1 MFEPLCCDMPLHP
14 TWPDLVGRLL
24 LTLVAGFLIGLN
36 REARG
41 HSAGLRTTIL
51 VGLAA
56 CVAMVQANML
66 LDASGKAPDSF
77 VRMDVMRFALGVLTG
92 VGFIGG
98 GAILR
103 RGDLVTGVTTAATMW
118 IMTMIGLAF
127 GGGQFGL
134 GVIATI
140 LTLVTLQALKWVDLK
155 IARDHRAILSVSWPK
170 SSPPDIGSI
179 VRPLGYDA
187 RFVGVEHHPDGN
199 RFVFSFNVQWKQ
211 PDEVEPSTDV
221 LAVITEHCPVE
232 RFEVIGEKPF

>member
-14 TWPDLVGRLL
+14 TWPDFVARLL
-24 LTLVAGFLIGLN
+24 LTLLAGFVIGLN

-66 LDASGKAPDSF
+66 LDISGKGPDSF
-77 VRMDVMRFALGVLTG
+77 VRMDVMRFPLGVLTG

-134 GVIATI
+134 GAIATV

-155 IARDHRAILSVSWPK
+155 IPRDHTAILSVAWPK
-170 SSPPDIGSI
+170 ASPPDLQAM
-179 VRPLGYDA
+179 VRPLGYTS
-187 RFVGVEHHPDGN
+187 RFVGMEHDTDRE
-199 RFVFSFNVQWKQ
+199 RFVFSFMVQWKQ
-211 PDEVEPSTDV
+211 PDANAPSTDV
-221 LAVITEHCPVE
+221 LALVGEHCEVE
-232 RFEVIGEKPF
+232 RFEVIGEKPS

>member
-1 MFEPLCCDMPLHP
+1 
-14 TWPDLVGRLL
+14 
-24 LTLVAGFLIGLN
+24 
-36 REARG
+36 
-41 HSAGLRTTIL
+41 
-51 VGLAA
+51 
-56 CVAMVQANML
+56 MVQANML
-66 LDASGKAPDSF
+66 LDVAGKAPDSF

-127 GGGQFGL
+127 GGGQYGL
-134 GVIATI
+134 GGIATV

-155 IARDHRAILSVSWPK
+155 IPRDHRAILSVSWPK
-170 SSPPDIGSI
+170 SSPPDLQEM

-187 RFVGVEHHPDGN
+187 RFVGMEHDGDRD
-199 RFVFSFNVQWKQ
+199 RFVFSFNIQWKQ
-211 PDEVEPSTDV
+211 PDAKAPSTDV
-221 LAVITEHCPVE
+221 LALVGEHCAVE

>member
-1 MFEPLCCDMPLHP
+1 MLEPLCCDMPLHP
-14 TWPDLVGRLL
+14 TWPDLVARLL

-66 LDASGKAPDSF
+66 LDVAGKGPDSF
-77 VRMDVMRFALGVLTG
+77 VRMDVLRFALGVLTG

-134 GVIATI
+134 GAIATA

-155 IARDHRAILSVSWPK
+155 IPRNHKAILAVSWPK
-170 SSPPDIGSI
+170 TAPPDLQEI

-187 RFVGVEHHPDGN
+187 RFVGMEHDADRD
-199 RFVFSFNVQWKQ
+199 RFVFSFQVKWRQ
-211 PDEVEPSTDV
+211 PDAVEPSTEV
-221 LAVITEHCPVE
+221 LALVGQHCEIE
-232 RFEVIGEKPF
+232 RFELISEKAP

>member
-1 MFEPLCCDMPLHP
+1 MFETLCCDMPLHP
-14 TWPDLVGRLL
+14 SWPDLVGRLL
-24 LTLVAGFLIGLN
+24 VTLLAGFLIGLN

-66 LDASGKAPDSF
+66 LDVSGKAPDSF
-77 VRMDVMRFALGVLTG
+77 VRLDVMRFALGVLTG

-127 GGGQFGL
+127 GGGQYGL
-134 GVIATI
+134 GAIATV

-155 IARDHRAILSVSWPK
+155 ISRDHKAVISVSWPK
-170 SSPPDIGSI
+170 NSPPDLQEM
-179 VRPLGYDA
+179 VRPLGYAA
-187 RFVGVEHHPDGN
+187 RFVGMEHDTDRDH
-199 RFVFSFNVQWKQ
+199 FVYSFMVQWKQ
-211 PDEVEPSTDV
+211 PDAMSPSTDALTLV
-221 LAVITEHCPVE
+221 GEHCTVE
-232 RFEVIGEKPF
+232 RFEVISEKPS

>member
-1 MFEPLCCDMPLHP
+1 MFETLCCDMPLHP
-14 TWPDLVGRLL
+14 TWPDLVGRLV
-24 LTLVAGFLIGLN
+24 LTLLAGFLIGLN

-66 LDASGKAPDSF
+66 LDVSGKGPDSF
-77 VRMDVMRFALGVLTG
+77 VRMDVMRLALGVLTG

-127 GGGQFGL
+127 GGGQYGL
-134 GVIATI
+134 GMIATM
-140 LTLVTLQALKWVDLK
+140 LTLVTLRALKLVDLT
-155 IARDHRAILSVSWPK
+155 IPRDHKAILSVAWPK
-170 SSPPDIGSI
+170 ASPPDLQDM
-179 VRPLGYDA
+179 VRPLGYIA
-187 RFVGVEHHPDGN
+187 RFVSMVHDAGRD
-199 RFVFSFNVQWKQ
+199 RFVFSFTVQWKQ
-211 PDEVEPSTDV
+211 RDADQPSTDV
-221 LAVITEHCPVE
+221 LALVGEHCEIE
-232 RFEVIGEKPF
+232 RFEMIGAKPT

>member
-24 LTLVAGFLIGLN
+24 LTLLAGFLIGLN

-41 HSAGLRTTIL
+41 HTAGLRTTIL

-66 LDASGKAPDSF
+66 LDVSGKGPDSF
-77 VRMDVMRFALGVLTG
+77 VRMDVMRLALGVLTG

-134 GVIATI
+134 GAIATV
-140 LTLVTLQALKWVDLK
+140 LTLVTLQALKWVDLNIPRK
-155 IARDHRAILSVSWPK
+155 HKAMLAISWPK
-170 SSPPDIGSI
+170 GSPPDLGQL
-179 VRPLGYDA
+179 VRPLKYDA
-187 RFVGVEHHPDGN
+187 RFVCMEHNAAQD
-199 RFVFSFNVQWKQ
+199 RFVFSYRLEWKQ
-211 PDEVEPSTDV
+211 PDAKEPSTEV
-221 LAVITEHCPVE
+221 LTVVGQHFEVE
-232 RFEVIGEKPF
+232 RFEIVGEKAP

>member
-1 MFEPLCCDMPLHP
+1 MFETLCCDMPLHP

-24 LTLVAGFLIGLN
+24 VTLLAGFLIGLN

-56 CVAMVQANML
+56 CLAMVQANML
-66 LDASGKAPDSF
+66 LDLSGKAPDSF

-127 GGGQFGL
+127 GGGQYGL
-134 GVIATI
+134 GAIATV

-155 IARDHRAILSVSWPK
+155 ISRDHKAILSVTCAK
-170 SSPPDIGSI
+170 ASPPDLQDM
-179 VRPLGYDA
+179 VRPLGYVA
-187 RFVGVEHHPDGN
+187 RFVGMEYDAGRD
-199 RFVFSFNVQWKQ
+199 RFVFSFMVQWKQ
-211 PDEVEPSTDV
+211 PDAKAPSTDV
-221 LAVITEHCPVE
+221 LGLVGEHCDIE
-232 RFEVIGEKPF
+232 RFEVISEKPT

>member
-1 MFEPLCCDMPLHP
+1 MLEPLCCDMPLHP
-14 TWPDLVGRLL
+14 TWPDLVARLL

-66 LDASGKAPDSF
+66 LDVAGKGPDSF
-77 VRMDVMRFALGVLTG
+77 VRMDVLRFALGVLTG

-134 GVIATI
+134 GAIATA

-155 IARDHRAILSVSWPK
+155 IPRDHKAILAVSWPK
-170 SSPPDIGSI
+170 TAPPDLQEI
-179 VRPLGYDA
+179 VRPFGYDA
-187 RFVGVEHHPDGN
+187 RFVGMEHDAD
-199 RFVFSFNVQWKQ
+199 RDRVVFSFQVKWRQ
-211 PDEVEPSTDV
+211 PD
-221 LAVITEHCPVE
+221 A
-232 RFEVIGEKPF
+232 

>member
-1 MFEPLCCDMPLHP
+1 
-14 TWPDLVGRLL
+14 LL
-24 LTLVAGFLIGLN
+24 AGFLIGLN

-56 CVAMVQANML
+56 SISMIQANML
-66 LDASGKAPDSF
+66 LDVGGKSPDSF
-77 VRMDVMRFALGVLTG
+77 AVMDLLRFPLGVLTG

-134 GVIATI
+134 GAIATI
-140 LTLVTLQALKWVDLK
+140 LTLVTLQVLKWVDLR
-155 IARDHRAILSVSWPK
+155 IPRDHHAIVSVSSPANL
-170 SSPPDIGSI
+170 PPDLQEI
-179 VRPLGYDA
+179 VRPLGYHA
-187 RFVGVEHHPDGN
+187 RFIGMQRDAARN
-199 RFVFSFNVQWKQ
+199 RFVFSFKLQWKQ
-211 PDEVEPSTDV
+211 PDAREPSAAVLPLIGEHCEVEGFD
-221 LAVITEHCPVE
+221 
-232 RFEVIGEKPF
+232 VIGEKAS

>member
-1 MFEPLCCDMPLHP
+1 MFEPLCCEMPLHP
-14 TWPDLVGRLL
+14 TWLDLVGRLL
-24 LTLVAGFLIGLN
+24 LTLVAGFVIGLN

-56 CVAMVQANML
+56 AVSMIQANML
-66 LDASGKAPDSF
+66 LDVAGKGTDSF
-77 VRMDVMRFALGVLTG
+77 VVMDLLRFPLGVLTG

-127 GGGQFGL
+127 GGGQYGL
-134 GVIATI
+134 GMIATI

-155 IARDHRAILSVSWPK
+155 IPRDHTAILSVAWPK
-170 SSPPDIGSI
+170 SSPPDLQGM
-179 VRPLGYDA
+179 VRPLGYIA
-187 RFVGVEHHPDGN
+187 RFVGMEHDAHRD
-199 RFVFSFNVQWKQ
+199 RFVFSFMVQWKQ
-211 PDEVEPSTDV
+211 PDANAPSTEV
-221 LAVITEHCPVE
+221 LSLVSEHCDVE
-232 RFEVIGEKPF
+232 RFEVIGEKPT

>member
-1 MFEPLCCDMPLHP
+1 MLEPLCCDMPLHP
-14 TWPDLVGRLL
+14 TWPDLVARLL
-24 LTLVAGFLIGLN
+24 ATLVAGFLIGLN

-66 LDASGKAPDSF
+66 LDVSGKGPGSF
-77 VRMDVMRFALGVLTG
+77 VRTDVMRFALGVLTG
-92 VGFIGG
+92 VGF
-98 GAILR
+98 ILR

-134 GVIATI
+134 AAIAAV

-155 IARDHRAILSVSWPK
+155 ISRDHKAILSVSWPK
-170 SSPPDIGSI
+170 GSPPDIGVM

-187 RFVGVEHHPDGN
+187 RFVGMEHDPDRN
-199 RFVFSFNVQWKQ
+199 RFVYSFNVQWKQ
-211 PDEVEPSTDV
+211 PDAVEPSTDV
-221 LAVITEHCPVE
+221 LAVIAEHCAVE
-232 RFEVIGEKPF
+232 RFEVIGEKPI

>member
-14 TWPDLVGRLL
+14 TWSDLVLRLL
-24 LTLVAGFLIGLN
+24 LTLLAGFVIGLN

-66 LDASGKAPDSF
+66 LDVSGKGPDSF
-77 VRMDVMRFALGVLTG
+77 VRMDVMRFPLGVLTG

-127 GGGQFGL
+127 GGGQYGL
-134 GVIATI
+134 AAIATV
-140 LTLVTLQALKWVDLK
+140 LTLVTLQALKRVDLK
-155 IARDHRAILSVSWPK
+155 IARDHKAILSVSWPK
-170 SSPPDIGSI
+170 SSPPDIGGI

-187 RFVGVEHHPDGN
+187 RFVGVEHDRDGN

-211 PDEVEPSTDV
+211 PDAVEPSTDV
-221 LAVITEHCPVE
+221 LAVIAQHCAIE
-232 RFEVIGEKPF
+232 RLEVIGEKPF

>member
-1 MFEPLCCDMPLHP
+1 MFETLCCDMPLHP

-24 LTLVAGFLIGLN
+24 VTLLAGFLIGLN

-66 LDASGKAPDSF
+66 LDVTGKGPGSF
-77 VRMDVMRFALGVLTG
+77 AVMDLLRFPLGVLTG

-127 GGGQFGL
+127 GGGQYGL
-134 GVIATI
+134 GAIATV

-155 IARDHRAILSVSWPK
+155 IPRDHKAMLAVSWPK
-170 SSPPDIGSI
+170 NTPPDIRDM
-179 VRPLGYDA
+179 VRPLGYDV
-187 RFVGVEHHPDGN
+187 RFVGMVHDADRE
-199 RFVFSFNVQWKQ
+199 RFVFSFNLEWRQ
-211 PDEVEPSTDV
+211 PDATTPSTRV
-221 LAVITEHCPVE
+221 LAVVAEHCAVE
-232 RFEVIGEKPF
+232 RFEVVGEKPF

>member
-1 MFEPLCCDMPLHP
+1 MPLHP
-14 TWPDLVGRLL
+14 TWLDLAARLL
-24 LTLVAGFLIGLN
+24 ATLVAGFLIGLN

-66 LDASGKAPDSF
+66 LDVSGKGPDSF

-118 IMTMIGLAF
+118 IVTMIGLAF

-134 GVIATI
+134 AAIATV
-140 LTLVTLQALKWVDLK
+140 LTLLTLQALKWVDLK
-155 IARDHRAILSVSWPK
+155 ISRNHKAILSVSWPK
-170 SSPPDIGSI
+170 NSPPDIGDM

-187 RFVGVEHHPDGN
+187 RFIAVEHDADRN
-199 RFVFSFNVQWKQ
+199 RFVFSFSVQWKQ
-211 PDEVEPSTDV
+211 PDTIEPSTDV
-221 LAVITEHCPVE
+221 LAVVSEHCAVE
-232 RFEVIGEKPF
+232 RFEVVGEKPF

>member
-1 MFEPLCCDMPLHP
+1 MLEPLCCDMPLHP
-14 TWPDLVGRLL
+14 TWPDLVARLL

-66 LDASGKAPDSF
+66 LDVAGKGPDSF
-77 VRMDVMRFALGVLTG
+77 VRMDVLRFALGVLTG

-134 GVIATI
+134 GAIATA
-140 LTLVTLQALKWVDLK
+140 LTLVTLQALKWVDLR
-155 IARDHRAILSVSWPK
+155 IPRDHKAILAVSWPTPRPTSRRWYGRSDTMPASLAWSTSPTATASCFPSK
-170 SSPPDIGSI
+170 SNGGSQMQSSRQLRCWRWSANT
-179 VRPLGYDA
+179 VRSSGL
-187 RFVGVEHHPDGN
+187 N
-199 RFVFSFNVQWKQ
+199 
-211 PDEVEPSTDV
+211 
-221 LAVITEHCPVE
+221 
-232 RFEVIGEKPF
+232 

>member
-14 TWPDLVGRLL
+14 TWPDLVVRLL
-24 LTLVAGFLIGLN
+24 ATLVAGFLIGLN

-56 CVAMVQANML
+56 AVAMVQANML
-66 LDASGKAPDSF
+66 LDVAGRGPDSF
-77 VRMDVMRFALGVLTG
+77 VRIDVMRFALGVLTG

-98 GAILR
+98 GTILR

-134 GVIATI
+134 GAIATV
-140 LTLVTLQALKWVDLK
+140 LTLVTLQALKWVDLRISRNHK
-155 IARDHRAILSVSWPK
+155 AVISVSWPK
-170 SSPPDIGSI
+170 NSPPDLQAM
-179 VRPLGYDA
+179 VRPLGYAA
-187 RFVGVEHHPDGN
+187 RFVGMEHDAGRD
-199 RFVFSFNVQWKQ
+199 RFVFSYTLGWRQ
-211 PDEVEPSTDV
+211 PEAVEPSTDV
-221 LAVITEHCPVE
+221 LALVGQHCEVE
-232 RFEVIGEKPF
+232 RFEMIDEKMF

>member
-14 TWPDLVGRLL
+14 TWPDLVLRLL
-24 LTLVAGFLIGLN
+24 LTLLAGFLIGLN

-66 LDASGKAPDSF
+66 LDVSGKGPDSF

-127 GGGQFGL
+127 GGGQFSL
-134 GVIATI
+134 GAIATV

-155 IARDHRAILSVSWPK
+155 IRRDHHAIISVSWPNA
-170 SSPPDIGSI
+170 SPPDLLQMVS
-179 VRPLGYDA
+179 PLGYDA
-187 RFVGVEHHPDGN
+187 RLIGMEHDTGRD
-199 RFVFSFNVQWKQ
+199 RFVFSFKLGWRQ
-211 PDEVEPSTDV
+211 PDAVEPSTDV
-221 LAVITEHCPVE
+221 LALVGRHCEVE
-232 RFEVIGEKPF
+232 RFEMIDEKMF

>member
-1 MFEPLCCDMPLHP
+1 MFDPLCCDMPLHP
-14 TWPDLVGRLL
+14 TWPDLVARLL
-24 LTLVAGFLIGLN
+24 LTLLAGFLIGLN

-56 CVAMVQANML
+56 SVAMIQANML
-66 LDASGKAPDSF
+66 LDVSGKGPDSF

-127 GGGQFGL
+127 GGGQYGL
-134 GVIATI
+134 GVIATV
-140 LTLVTLQALKWVDLK
+140 LTLVTLQTLKWVDLK
-155 IARDHRAILSVSWPK
+155 ISRNHKALVSVTWPNG
-170 SSPPDIGSI
+170 SPPDLQEM

-187 RFVGVEHHPDGN
+187 RFVGMEHDADRD
-199 RFVFSFNVQWKQ
+199 RFVFSFKVQWKQ
-211 PDEVEPSTDV
+211 PDADKPSTEV
-221 LAVITEHCPVE
+221 LTAIGQRCTIE
-232 RFEVIGEKPF
+232 RFEVIGEKSS

>member
-1 MFEPLCCDMPLHP
+1 MLETLCCDMPLHP

-24 LTLVAGFLIGLN
+24 LTLLAGFLIGLN

-66 LDASGKAPDSF
+66 LDVAGKAPDSF

-118 IMTMIGLAF
+118 IMTMIGLAS
-127 GGGQFGL
+127 GGGQYGL
-134 GVIATI
+134 GGIATV

-155 IARDHRAILSVSWPK
+155 IPRDHRAILSVSWPK
-170 SSPPDIGSI
+170 SSPPDLQEM
-179 VRPLGYDA
+179 VLPLGYDA
-187 RFVGVEHHPDGN
+187 RFVGMEHDAD
-199 RFVFSFNVQWKQ
+199 RDCFVFSFNIQWKQ
-211 PDEVEPSTDV
+211 PDAVAPSTDV
-221 LAVITEHCPVE
+221 LALVGEHCAVE

>member
-14 TWPDLVGRLL
+14 TWSDLVGRLL
-24 LTLVAGFLIGLN
+24 LTLLAGFLIGLN

-56 CVAMVQANML
+56 CVAMIQANML
-66 LDASGKAPDSF
+66 LDLSGKGPDSF
-77 VRMDVMRFALGVLTG
+77 VRMDVMRFPLGVLTG

-127 GGGQFGL
+127 GGGQYGL
-134 GVIATI
+134 GAVATV
-140 LTLVTLQALKWVDLK
+140 LTLVTLQGLKWVDLK
-155 IARDHRAILSVSWPK
+155 ISRDHKAMLSVSWPN
-170 SSPPDIGSI
+170 SSPPDLHGMI
-179 VRPLGYDA
+179 RTLGYDA
-187 RFVGVEHHPDGN
+187 RLIGMEHDAIGN
-199 RFVFSFNVQWKQ
+199 RFVFSFQVRWKQ
-211 PDEVEPSTDV
+211 PDADQPSTDV
-221 LAVITEHCPVE
+221 LGLVAEHCTVE
-232 RFEVIGEKPF
+232 RFEVIGEKPT